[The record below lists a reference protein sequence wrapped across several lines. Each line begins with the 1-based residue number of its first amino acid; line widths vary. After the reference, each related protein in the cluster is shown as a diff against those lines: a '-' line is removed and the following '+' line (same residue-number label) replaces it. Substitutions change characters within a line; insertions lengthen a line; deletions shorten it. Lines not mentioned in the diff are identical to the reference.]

1 MSSRVLDDIL
11 RNPLP
16 GWMNGSGPESDVVIS
31 SRLRLARN
39 LEGHTFPEAATT
51 ADLEAVRRLVAAACS
66 IISQQGGW
74 GRFEFIELDSISE
87 LDRQV
92 LVEKH
97 LMSPQHAASPEGKGL
112 MVSEDE
118 VYSVMVN
125 EEDHL
130 RIQCLFSGLEL
141 SQGWVAATG
150 LDDALEARLDYA
162 FCARRGYLTACPT
175 NLGTGLRAS
184 IMVHIPALVM
194 ASLAGGIFT
203 AASKMGMVVRGM
215 YGEGTE
221 ALGDIFQLSN
231 QISLG
236 KSEEEIISNLEA
248 VARQIIEQE
257 RRARAIFLRDMRE
270 QVEDKVYRSF
280 GILRSAR
287 ILPSDEAMKRWSE
300 VKLGADRDIIRDVDR
315 KSLNNLIVTTRP
327 GFVQKRA
334 GKALSAFERDVERA
348 AMVRDS
354 LGLHGADWRKT

>member
-1 MSSRVLDDIL
+1 VSRAVLDDIL
-11 RNPLP
+11 RNPMP
-16 GWMNGSGPESDVVIS
+16 GWMSGSGPESDVVIS

-39 LEGHTFPEAATT
+39 LEGCTFPEAAT
-51 ADLEAVRRLVAAACS
+51 AAQREAVRRLVAAACAG
-66 IISQQGGW
+66 INQIGGW
-74 GRFEFIELDSISE
+74 GRFEFIELDKVSE

-97 LMSPQHAASPEGKGL
+97 LMSPQHAASPEDTGL
-112 MVSEDE
+112 MVSDDE
-118 VYSVMVN
+118 VFSVMVN

-141 SQGWVAATG
+141 AQGWVAATG

-162 FCARRGYLTACPT
+162 FCMRRGYLTACPT

-184 IMVHIPALVM
+184 VMVHIPALVM

-236 KSEEEIISNLEA
+236 QAEEEIISNLEG

-257 RRARAIFLRDMRE
+257 RRARVAFMRDMRE
-270 QVEDKVYRSF
+270 QVEDKVHRSY

-287 ILPSDEAMKRWSE
+287 ILPSEEAMRRWSD
-300 VKLGADRDIIRDVDR
+300 VKLGADLDIIRDVD
-315 KSLNNLIVTTRP
+315 KKALNNLIVTTRP

-334 GKALSAFERDVERA
+334 GKSLSAFERDVERA
-348 AMVRDS
+348 GMVRDS
-354 LGLHGADWRKT
+354 LGLWKS

>member
-1 MSSRVLDDIL
+1 MLK
-11 RNPLP
+11 NPTP
-16 GWMNGSGPESDVVIS
+16 GWMAGTGPEADVVIS

-39 LEGHTFPEAATT
+39 LEGHTFPEAASRSQ
-51 ADLEAVRRLVAAACS
+51 LEATRRLVAAACAA
-66 IISQQGGW
+66 INQLGGW
-74 GRFEFIELDSISE
+74 GRFEFIELDRISE

-92 LVEKH
+92 LVERH
-97 LMSPQHAASPEGKGL
+97 LMSPQHASSPEGKGL
-112 MVSEDE
+112 MVSDDE
-118 VYSVMVN
+118 VFSVMVN

-162 FCARRGYLTACPT
+162 FCPRRGYLTACPT

-184 IMVHIPALVM
+184 VMVHVPALVM
-194 ASLAGGIFT
+194 GSLAGGIFT
-203 AASKMGMVVRGM
+203 AASKMGMIVRGM

-236 KSEEEIISNLEA
+236 QAEEEIISNLEG

-257 RRARAIFLRDMRE
+257 RRARVTFMRDMRE
-270 QVEDKVYRSF
+270 QVEDKVHRSY

-300 VKLGADRDIIRDVDR
+300 VKLGADLDIIRDIDR
-315 KSLNNLIVTTRP
+315 RALNNLILTTRP
-327 GFVQKRA
+327 GFVQKNA
-334 GKALSAFERDVERA
+334 GKPLSPFERDVQRA
-348 AMVRDS
+348 AMVRGL
-354 LGLHGADWRKT
+354 LGMQKG

>member
-1 MSSRVLDDIL
+1 VKAMLDEIL

-16 GWMNGSGPESDVVIS
+16 GWMDGTGPESDVVIS
-31 SRLRLARN
+31 TRLRLARN
-39 LEGHTFPEAATT
+39 LEGHTFPEAAGG
-51 ADLEAVRRLVAAACS
+51 AELESVRRLVAAACTV
-66 IISQQGGW
+66 INQRGGW
-74 GRFEFIELDSISE
+74 GRFEFIELDKLSE

-97 LMSPQHAASPEGKGL
+97 LMSPQHAASPEGRGL
-112 MVSEDE
+112 MLSEDE

-162 FCARRGYLTACPT
+162 FCPRRGYLTACPT

-184 IMVHIPALVM
+184 VMVHIPALVK

-221 ALGDIFQLSN
+221 ALGNIFQLSN

-236 KSEEEIISNLEA
+236 QSEEEIISNLGA
-248 VARQIIEQE
+248 VARQVIEQE
-257 RRARAIFLRDMRE
+257 RRARSVFLRDMRE
-270 QVEDKVYRSF
+270 QVEDSVYRSF

-287 ILPSDEAMKRWSE
+287 ILPSDEAMKLWSE
-300 VKLGADRDIIRDVDR
+300 VKLGADLDIIKDVKR

-327 GFVQKRA
+327 GFVQKHA

-348 AMVRDS
+348 SMVRGL
-354 LGLHGADWRKT
+354 LGLDG